1 MAKFIG
7 SELTT
12 GNYGEDFFCKLLI
25 DSFPDN
31 YILYRNRQVFGR
43 EFDMAML
50 IPDVGIVV
58 FEIKG
63 WRESTV
69 LRIENGDSVVIKTD
83 DSEAHA
89 TPQKQARG
97 YRFAVERRL
106 LQDLGA
112 KPIVFSMV
120 VYPQISQDCY
130 VQKSLNIITEPQF
143 TVLKEDTAS
152 SSAIQAKLAMAVNEV
167 QMWHR
172 TALTA
177 SLCIILVAYLKVI
190 SRDIPTT
197 PTSYP
202 ESRNILKRRILCLS
216 SVLRTRSSLMQNSA
230 R

>member
-120 VYPQISQDCY
+120 VYPQISQ
-130 VQKSLNIITEPQF
+130 
-143 TVLKEDTAS
+143 
-152 SSAIQAKLAMAVNEV
+152 
-167 QMWHR
+167 W
-172 TALTA
+172 
-177 SLCIILVAYLKVI
+177 
-190 SRDIPTT
+190 
-197 PTSYP
+197 
-202 ESRNILKRRILCLS
+202 
-216 SVLRTRSSLMQNSA
+216 
-230 R
+230 